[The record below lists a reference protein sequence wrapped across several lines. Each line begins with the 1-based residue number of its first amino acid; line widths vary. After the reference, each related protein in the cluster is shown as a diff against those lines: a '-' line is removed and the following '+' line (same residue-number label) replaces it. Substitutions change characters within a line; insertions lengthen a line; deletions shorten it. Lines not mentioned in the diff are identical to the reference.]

1 MENKQATAKKIG
13 LIGCIATGI
22 GCVLL
27 AREFLV
33 PCPPL
38 LMTLALAS
46 FWLWLALL
54 SIHWPR

>member
-22 GCVLL
+22 GCIIGSGI
-27 AREFLV
+27 F